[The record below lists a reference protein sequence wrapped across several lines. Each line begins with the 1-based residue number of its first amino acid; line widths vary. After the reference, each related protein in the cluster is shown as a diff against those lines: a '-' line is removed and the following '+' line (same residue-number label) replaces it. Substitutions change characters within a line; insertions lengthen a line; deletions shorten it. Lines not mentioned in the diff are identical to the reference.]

1 MSLYC
6 WFCRE
11 VGGRDWT
18 ASYTDL
24 CVLTSDLKLDLDLLS
39 LLTECCLKLTSVC
52 LTAYAAS
59 VLTLLGSAALL
70 NQTPLGP
77 AAVHH
82 SFRLLLN
89 APAASG
95 AAADS
100 SSAANRSA
108 TTSSEAVGSVRP
120 ADLLAASLLV
130 ASLTAASAEE
140 GGEQGGES
148 VDDGFL
154 VAEGSFPRTDLYGG
168 TALRL
173 VPFFY

>member
-6 WFCRE
+6 SFCRE

-39 LLTECCLKLTSVC
+39 LLTESCLKLTSVC

-77 AAVHH
+77 AAVHQ

-89 APAASG
+89 AAAPPT

-100 SSAANRSA
+100 SSSAANR
-108 TTSSEAVGSVRP
+108 SEAVGSVRP

-130 ASLTAASAEE
+130 ASLTAASTEE
-140 GGEQGGES
+140 GGES
-148 VDDGFL
+148 DDGVR
-154 VAEGSFPRTDLYGG
+154 VAEGGFSRTDLYGG

>member
-1 MSLYC
+1 M
-6 WFCRE
+6 FCRE

-89 APAASG
+89 AAATPAS
-95 AAADS
+95 AADSNSS
-100 SSAANRSA
+100 SSAANR
-108 TTSSEAVGSVRP
+108 SEAVGSVRP

-140 GGEQGGES
+140 GGEQGGQS
-148 VDDGFL
+148 DDDGFL
-154 VAEGSFPRTDLYGG
+154 VAEGGFPRTDLYGG
-168 TALRL
+168 TVLRL
-173 VPFFY
+173 VPLFY